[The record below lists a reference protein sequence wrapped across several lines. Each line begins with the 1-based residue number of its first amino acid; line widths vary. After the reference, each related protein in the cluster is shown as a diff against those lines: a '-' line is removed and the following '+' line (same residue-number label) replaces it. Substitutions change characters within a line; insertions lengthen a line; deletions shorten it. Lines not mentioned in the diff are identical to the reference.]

1 MTDKTT
7 GLTRRALL
15 GVTAAAGAG
24 VLIRPS
30 AGAAA
35 GWNAAQTG
43 SGAQRV
49 FARSVGVLRGES
61 PPIQTSRRFV
71 LAGAQWSAPVSAT
84 IELRTRRADGGWGPW
99 ALASVQG
106 HEPDRPTKSP
116 VRFGEP
122 VWTGEADSIQL
133 RSSRPVDGVRLH
145 FVTPDAGAV
154 LASAATFALA
164 QPALDAGPG
173 QPEIIARSAWAGR
186 QAPPAGPAN
195 YGSIQLAF
203 VHHTDNPNGYSAG
216 EVPAMLLA
224 IFDYH
229 RYVRHF
235 FDIAY
240 NFIIDAFGRIWEAR
254 AGGIDEPVVGA
265 QAGGFNQVST
275 GVAVLGTFMSSVPS
289 DRALAALD
297 RLLAWKLSLHGV
309 PTLGKARVRVNPSDA
324 FYTPF
329 RPGQLVAL
337 PRVSGHRDGDLTDCP
352 GNAFYARLPA
362 LRLRIAKLARSP
374 ARLTLTLTPATAT
387 VPAATG
393 LVLRGR
399 LKLLYGPPIAGTPVE
414 LQRLAADRASTIAT
428 ATTDADGRWSI
439 TLPVSRAI
447 TLRALH
453 RAAPA
458 AASNVVS
465 IAVRPVL
472 TLSLESVS
480 PPRVSGSITP
490 AKATVTIDTYR
501 VAGEHR
507 RLLDSR
513 RVRVRH
519 GRFSARIPIGKQS
532 RRRIVVVARAGPGGG
547 TLAGESPP
555 VSVDL

>member
-1 MTDKTT
+1 MPDEPP
-7 GLTRRALL
+7 GFTRRALL

-30 AGAAA
+30 AGTAA
-35 GWNAAQTG
+35 GWNATQAG
-43 SGAQRV
+43 SGPQRV
-49 FARSVGVLRGES
+49 FARSVGGLRGES

-71 LAGAQWSAPVSAT
+71 LAGVQWSEPVSAT
-84 IELRTRRADGGWGPW
+84 IELRTRLADGGWGPW

-106 HEPDRPTKSP
+106 HEPDRPTESR

-133 RSSRPVDGVRLH
+133 RSSGPVDGVRLH
-145 FVTPDAGAV
+145 FVTRDAGGA
-154 LASAATFALA
+154 LAAAATFALA
-164 QPALDAGPG
+164 QPVLDAGPG

-254 AGGIDEPVVGA
+254 AGGIDEPVIGA
-265 QAGGFNQVST
+265 HAGGFNQVST
-275 GVAVLGTFMSSVPS
+275 GVAVLGTYMSVVPS
-289 DRALAALD
+289 DRALASLD

-309 PTLGKARVRVNPSDA
+309 PTLGKAQVRVNPADA

-329 RPGQLVAL
+329 RPGQLVRL
-337 PRVSGHRDGDLTDCP
+337 NRVSGHRDGDLTVCP
-352 GNAFYARLPA
+352 GNAFYARLPS
-362 LRLRIAKLARSP
+362 LRPRIAKLARRP
-374 ARLTLTLTPATAT
+374 ARLTLTPAAAT
-387 VPAATG
+387 VTAGAG

-399 LKLLYGPPIAGTPVE
+399 CKLLSGPPIAGTPVE
-414 LQRLAADRASTIAT
+414 LQQLADDRASTIAA
-428 ATTDADGRWSI
+428 ATTAPDGSWSI

-453 RAAPA
+453 RPAPA

-465 IAVRPVL
+465 IAVRPRL
-472 TLSLESVS
+472 TLTLQSVS
-480 PPRVSGSITP
+480 PPRVCGSITP
-490 AKATVTIDTYR
+490 PKATVTIDTYR
-501 VAGEHR
+501 VTGERR

-513 RVRVRH
+513 RVRVHH
-519 GRFSARIPIGKQS
+519 GRFSARIPIGKRS
-532 RRRIVVVARAGPGGG
+532 RRAIVVIARTGAGGG

-555 VSVDL
+555 LSVDR